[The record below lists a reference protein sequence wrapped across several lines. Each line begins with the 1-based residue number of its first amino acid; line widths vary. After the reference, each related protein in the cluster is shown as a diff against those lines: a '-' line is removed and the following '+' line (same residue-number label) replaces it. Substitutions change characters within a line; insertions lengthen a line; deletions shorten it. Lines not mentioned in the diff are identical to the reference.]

1 MSALT
6 VIYIPRSG
14 IYRKSAV
21 SVGDESAE
29 AAFWKVTSEAGLTTS
44 LPQIVMAP
52 DGLRDVLTSTNEDG
66 TKWSLWFVGVGL
78 GDFCLA
84 QVHESH
90 AGGSADSSSVA
101 GNSHGGWI
109 CGHTHL
115 WDCSWRPHRA
125 KLETK

>member
-29 AAFWKVTSEAGLTTS
+29 AAFWRVTSGTGLTTS

-52 DGLRDVLTSTNEDG
+52 DGLRDVLTSANEDG
-66 TKWSLWFVGVGL
+66 TKWSL
-78 GDFCLA
+78 
-84 QVHESH
+84 
-90 AGGSADSSSVA
+90 
-101 GNSHGGWI
+101 
-109 CGHTHL
+109 
-115 WDCSWRPHRA
+115 
-125 KLETK
+125 